1 MVSKKLSVDAHRPDV
16 RDEGHPRQLR
26 LPYETP
32 HIEII
37 DLTVQE
43 VLGGCVKLGCGGVSI
58 SMS

>member
-1 MVSKKLSVDAHRPDV
+1 MVSKEFSIDVHRPDV
-16 RDEGHPRQLR
+16 RDEGHARQLR

-32 HIEII
+32 HLEII

-43 VLGGCVKLGCGGVSI
+43 VLGGCVKLGCGGMSQ